1 MRYNWDFSLVLA
13 NLPFLLEGLK
23 LTVIISIVSVAI
35 ALVIGLIVALMRL
48 SRIAILERIA
58 IGYTDFFRSVP
69 LMVILIWLYY
79 CLPILTGLE
88 IPATTSGIV
97 GLSVYV
103 AAYIAEI
110 YRAGIMSIGTDQ
122 KRAALALGMTETQAM
137 RRVILPQAVVRMLPP
152 MGSTFIST
160 FKESSLVSTVA
171 VAELMR
177 QAYYLSA
184 YTLRA
189 SEVFTVAAVLYFVV
203 TYPQAIIVNYLHR
216 RLLPERAT

>member
-23 LTVIISIVSVAI
+23 LTVLISVVSVAL
-35 ALVIGLIVALMRL
+35 ALVIGLIVAVMRL
-48 SRIAILERIA
+48 SRIAILERMA
-58 IGYTDFFRSVP
+58 IIYTDFFRSVP

-79 CLPILTGLE
+79 CLPILTGADL
-88 IPATTSGIV
+88 PALVSGTL

-103 AAYIAEI
+103 GAYMAEI
-110 YRAGIMSIGTDQ
+110 YRAGILSIEMGQ
-122 KRAALALGMTETQAM
+122 RRAAIALGMTELQAM

-177 QAYYLSA
+177 QSYYLSA

-189 SEVFTVAAVLYFVV
+189 SEVFTVTAVLYFLV
-203 TYPQAIIVNYLHR
+203 TYPQAIFVNILHR